1 MPSSLTQVSCAS
13 ATMTVWLSAWLAG
26 AAAPDD
32 VLDALEPWAEAHD
45 VVAAD
50 EPTAGLTGLPG
61 PADRPTSTTF
71 LLAAL
76 RRVGA
81 GAGVAARLVLPV
93 PGDLR
98 GMPSTGAFSRAAVE
112 SGEGVLLTDVGYG
125 LVPAPVADGLLRWQL
140 HSVLEA
146 VPPDEHLP
154 LGETEHGLRDQV
166 RRSAS
171 TLTSLGVARHRPGVR
186 QEIENTLRARPRS
199 LWPDGMPAPALRV
212 LAHADEV
219 EAILAAASVDDPGG
233 ALTASAA
240 AARTEALR
248 PLAAGV
254 RTARRAA
261 VAEAVRVLAGIG
273 RH

>member
-1 MPSSLTQVSCAS
+1 
-13 ATMTVWLSAWLAG
+13 MTVWLSAWLAG

-45 VVAAD
+45 AVAAD
-50 EPTAGLTGLPG
+50 QPTARLSGLPG
-61 PADRPTSTTF
+61 PTERPTSTTF

-76 RRVGA
+76 RKAGA
-81 GAGVAARLVLPV
+81 GASVPARLMLPV

-98 GMPSTGAFSRAAVE
+98 GMPSTGSFSRAAVE
-112 SGEGVLLTDVGYG
+112 AGQGVLLTDIGYG
-125 LVPAPVADGLLRWQL
+125 LVPTPIAGRAEGMLRWTL

-146 VPPDEHLP
+146 IPPDEQLP
-154 LGETEHGLRDQV
+154 LGETEHLLRDQV

-186 QEIENTLRARPRS
+186 QEIENTLRSRPTS
-199 LWPDGMPAPALRV
+199 LWPNGMPPHALRV

-219 EAILAAASVDDPGG
+219 EAILAAAAVDDPGG
-233 ALTASAA
+233 ALSAA
-240 AARTEALR
+240 AARARTDALR
-248 PLAAGV
+248 PIATSV
-254 RTARRAA
+254 RVARRAA
-261 VAEAVRVLAGIG
+261 VAEAVRVLASIAG

>member
-1 MPSSLTQVSCAS
+1 
-13 ATMTVWLSAWLAG
+13 MTVWLSAWLAG

-32 VLDALEPWAEAHD
+32 ALDALEPWAEAHD
-45 VVAAD
+45 VVTAD
-50 EPTAGLTGLPG
+50 HPTARATGIPG
-61 PADRPTSTTF
+61 PASPPTSITF
-71 LLAAL
+71 LMAAVRKL
-76 RRVGA
+76 GGTVPGP
-81 GAGVAARLVLPV
+81 ARLVLPV

-98 GMPSTGAFSRAAVE
+98 GMPSTGAFSRAAME
-112 SGEGVLLTDVGYG
+112 AAHGVLLPDIGYG
-125 LVPAPVADGLLRWQL
+125 LVPAPIAEGLLRWTVY
-140 HSVLEA
+140 SVLEP

-154 LGETEHGLRDQV
+154 LGENEHSLREQV

-199 LWPDGMPAPALRV
+199 LWPDGMPAHALRV
-212 LAHADEV
+212 LQHADEV

-240 AARTEALR
+240 RARTDALR
-248 PLAAGV
+248 PLATAV
-254 RTARRAA
+254 RLARRAA
-261 VAEAVRVLAGIG
+261 VADAVRVLSGIA